1 MMVFHGRAATFFGKQ
16 LLDGGG
22 DGEEMI
28 VWFERPGIM
37 AFRMCD
43 ADSKKAGA
51 AYTSAETRKKREKK
65 KREQHATVSR
75 RCC

>member
-1 MMVFHGRAATFFGKQ
+1 MVFHGRAATFFGKE

-51 AYTSAETRKKREKK
+51 AYTSARGEG
-65 KREQHATVSR
+65 EQRAATHQR
-75 RCC
+75 LQADTPILW